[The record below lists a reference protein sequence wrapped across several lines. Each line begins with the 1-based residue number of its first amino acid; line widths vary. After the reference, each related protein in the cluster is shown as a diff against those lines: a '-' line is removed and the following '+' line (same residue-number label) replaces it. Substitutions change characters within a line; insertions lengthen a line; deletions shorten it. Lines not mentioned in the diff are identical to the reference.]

1 MNKRVKLN
9 QITIGVVF
17 LIDIC
22 VYVLAGLI
30 SHTIVYPIAALLLAA
45 LALFHYMRVVD
56 ETGSWINLTGIFF
69 LSWIGGQAL
78 AMLRLSFLQREWSWQ
93 MWLLLCVSVIFF
105 AVGSEAAKRIKLFKG
120 KGTDRKRMESY

>member
-105 AVGSEAAKRIKLFKG
+105 A
-120 KGTDRKRMESY
+120 